1 MIELVLRDPD
11 PALVERIER
20 VAAANGW
27 TQSRT
32 LRVLL
37 DKGLE
42 AVLGDDARD
51 FAPAESDALREAIS
65 AMEQVPDDA
74 GFAMIGRGDGASPNL
89 QPVR

>member
-11 PALVERIER
+11 PSLVERIER

-27 TQSRT
+27 SQSRT
-32 LRVLL
+32 LHVLL
-37 DKGLE
+37 DKGLH

-51 FAPAESDALREAIS
+51 FAPAESDALREAIR

-74 GFAMIGRGDGASPNL
+74 GFAMIGRHDDRMAAPA
-89 QPVR
+89 R